1 MPRSRRSRIPVA
13 AAVLLSL
20 VALPS
25 PAAAAEQTEYVS
37 QSPLVR
43 DNMSRTS
50 ETGWGK
56 SENGIPYSTSWL
68 PALAV
73 SGGTGKVV
81 IPEPGQSRTVEAAI
95 TPTVDTAA
103 SYGAAVSALPSAG
116 GGIHSGLQVRHT
128 AGSFYQGTIRFLPG
142 GKAALDVSR
151 TNAGTKTALGASVAL
166 PFTVKANQQ
175 VNLEDQATGT
185 SPVTIRARA
194 WLPGSPV
201 PEWQQQATD
210 SSGSR
215 LTTAG
220 TIRITTY
227 VSGSS
232 QPATV
237 EYDNITADKLKPGAA
252 PVQPVPT
259 PAPPVPPVV
268 PPEAPPAPVVPAG
281 RQKAGSAA
289 VGSTSYPVPSGA
301 LFVAGKG
308 SDSAA
313 GTQNAPLRTIGAATS
328 KAAAG
333 TTIVVR
339 GGSYHEEVTIP
350 VNKRLTIQAYPKEA
364 VWLEGS
370 RVVSN
375 FTASGKVF
383 AAGNWTPQFDASSTY
398 SWGKPGTEHGGS
410 FADPAYPMAA
420 HPDQVWI
427 NDAAQ
432 KQVSSLAQ
440 VTAGTFYVDYAA
452 KKLYVG
458 TDPAGKTVR
467 ASALAK
473 ALSIRA
479 ENSVVRGIG
488 VRRYAPSVPHMGTVT
503 VEKKGVTLENVAITD
518 TSTTGLAVGGT
529 DVTLTG
535 ITSVRN
541 GMLGVT
547 ATYAD
552 RLKVTKLD
560 ASNNNLER
568 FKTAPVAGGMKIGRT
583 RTVNILQSN
592 FRDNMAT
599 GLWLDESVYD
609 ATLAGNDMVGNASHG
624 VSAEISAKVQL
635 VDNIIANNK
644 NFGLKVNNTSEVNIW
659 NNTFSGNGRQI
670 NVVQDL
676 RRASNQS
683 TPGHDPRQAFPDKT
697 MTWINGPVTIRN
709 NIISG
714 TSAAGNCM
722 LCVEDYSR
730 TFSAEQLKV
739 SAQGNV
745 YHRTTAAAP
754 TWGVIWSRGAANPQV
769 YTSIAAFRDA
779 TGQEKTHLELMGT
792 SPLNASTFAAN
803 AAVRDSAAKVAVPLP
818 DSIAKLARQS
828 GGARHLGA
836 FTN

>member
-1 MPRSRRSRIPVA
+1 MA
-13 AAVLLSL
+13 AD
-20 VALPS
+20 P
-25 PAAAAEQTEYVS
+25 TDYVS
-37 QSPLVR
+37 ESPLLR
-43 DNMSRTS
+43 DTMSRTS
-50 ETGWGK
+50 EAGWGK
-56 SENGIPYSTSWL
+56 SENGVPYSTSWL

-81 IPEPGQSRTVEAAI
+81 IPKAGSSRTIEAAI
-95 TPTVDTAA
+95 TPVADTAA
-103 SYGAAVSALPSAG
+103 SYSAAVSALPTSG

-128 AGSFYQGTIRFLPG
+128 AGSFYQGTIRLLPG
-142 GKAALDVSR
+142 GKAALDISR
-151 TNAGTKTALGASVAL
+151 TNAGKTKTALGASFAL
-166 PFTVKANQQ
+166 PFTVKAKQQ
-175 VNLEDQATGT
+175 VNLEVQATGS
-185 SPVTIRARA
+185 SPVAIRARA
-194 WLPGSPV
+194 WPAGTPV
-201 PEWQQQATD
+201 PGWQQQAVD
-210 SSGSR
+210 NSGAK
-215 LTTAG
+215 LTAAG
-220 TIRITTY
+220 TVRITTY

-232 QPATV
+232 QPAAV
-237 EYDNITADKLKPGAA
+237 EYDNLTADELKAGTA
-252 PVQPVPT
+252 PVPPVPAPT
-259 PAPPVPPVV
+259 PPAPPVPAPVPPVV
-268 PPEAPPAPVVPAG
+268 PPEAPPVPVVPAG
-281 RQKAGSAA
+281 GRGKAGSAA
-289 VGSTSYPVPSGA
+289 VGSTSYPVPAGA
-301 LFVAGKG
+301 LFVAGNG

-313 GTQNAPLRTIGAATS
+313 GTQNAPLRTIAAATS

-333 TTIVVR
+333 TVIVVR
-339 GGSYHEEVTIP
+339 GGSYHEQVTIP

-370 RVVSN
+370 RVVDN
-375 FTASGKVF
+375 FTAAGKVF
-383 AAGNWTPQFDASSTY
+383 VAANWTPQFDASSTY

-410 FADPAYPMAA
+410 FVDPANPMAS

-427 NDAAQ
+427 NDTAQ
-432 KQVSSLAQ
+432 KQVGSLAK
-440 VTAGTFYVDYAA
+440 VTTGMFYVDYAA
-452 KKLYVG
+452 KKLYLG
-458 TDPAGKTVR
+458 TNPAGKTVR

-479 ENSVVRGIG
+479 ENSVVKGIG
-488 VRRYAPSVPHMGTVT
+488 IRRYAPSVPHMATVT
-503 VEKKGVTLENVAITD
+503 VEKKGVSLENVAITD
-518 TSTTGLAVGGT
+518 TSTTGLAVGNT
-529 DVTLTG
+529 DVTLTN
-535 ITSVRN
+535 ITSTRN
-541 GMLGVT
+541 GLLGVT
-547 ATYAD
+547 AVYAD

-560 ASNNNLER
+560 ASSNNLER

-583 RTVNILQSN
+583 RTVTIQQSN

-609 ATLAGNDMVGNASHG
+609 ATLASNDMVGNASHG

-644 NFGLKVNNTSEVNIW
+644 NFGVKINNTSEVNIW

-683 TPGHDPRQAFPDKT
+683 TPGHDPRQAFPDKS

-714 TSAAGNCM
+714 TTAAGNCM

-730 TFSAEQLKV
+730 EFTAEQLKV

-745 YHRTTAAAP
+745 YHRTTTAAP
-754 TWGVIWSRGAANPQV
+754 TWGVIWSRGNANPHV

-779 TGQEKTHLELMGT
+779 TGQEETHLELAGT
-792 SPLNASTFAAN
+792 SPVNTSTFAAN
-803 AAVRDSAAKVAVPLP
+803 SAVRDSAGTIAVPLP